1 MQFVTYRL
9 YLFCFCQLVIIHRI
23 MHDAEFRERVNS
35 KVTYDSS
42 DSGGQGKWKNT
53 TFLNKN
59 SGTMVTTDTQNLSPD
74 EIRVSIIS
82 VCCLTLLS

>member
-1 MQFVTYRL
+1 
-9 YLFCFCQLVIIHRI
+9 

-42 DSGGQGKWKNT
+42 DSGGPGKWKNS

-59 SGTMVTTDTQNLSPD
+59 SSALVTTDTQNLSPD
-74 EIRVSIIS
+74 EIRVRKGKSDFFS
-82 VCCLTLLS
+82 SFSLPPLFLSSSFFFFPFL